1 MLKNP
6 CVEHVKNRIGEKVMT
21 RAELKEWGI
30 EDKAI
35 IDKIMDSYGAGVE
48 KAKADMKTLETKL
61 AEKDDAI
68 TELNEKIKAFDGTET
83 KLKELTDKVST
94 YEQKETE
101 RIEAEKQ
108 AQLDAELRQR
118 FLANV
123 GENKFKHEDIEN
135 GRFNAFKSALADEKF
150 KGKGDAEIFAEVTK
164 DMDLYV
170 NPQQQTVTMPGG
182 NATATTMSGVEEA
195 FLRRN
200 PNIKI

>member
-1 MLKNP
+1 MGFSKK
-6 CVEHVKNRIGEKVMT
+6 EMEEKGFTTEQIDFVM
-21 RAELKEWGI
+21 AERGKEI
-30 EDKAI
+30 EKEKTKLDDLQKQLADKDASI
-35 IDKIMDSYGAGVE
+35 TELAE
-48 KAKADMKTLETKL
+48 KAKNL
-61 AEKDDAI
+61 
-68 TELNEKIKAFDGTET
+68 DGTEST
-83 KLKELTDKVST
+83 LKELQDKVAT

-108 AQLDAELRQR
+108 AQIDAELRQR

-170 NPQQQTVTMPGG
+170 NPQQQTITMPGG
-182 NATATTMSGVEEA
+182 GFNKNADSLSQARAIMGLPSES
-195 FLRRN
+195 
-200 PNIKI
+200 K

>member
-1 MLKNP
+1 
-6 CVEHVKNRIGEKVMT
+6 MT
-21 RAELKEWGI
+21 RAELKEFGI
-30 EDKAI
+30 EDKAV

-48 KAKADMKTLETKL
+48 KAKADTETLKSQM
-61 AEKDDAI
+61 AEKDKAI
-68 TELNEKIKAFDGTET
+68 TELNEKIKAFDGTGET
-83 KLKELTDKVST
+83 LKELQEKVQT

-108 AQLDAELRQR
+108 AQIDAELRQR

-170 NPQQQTVTMPGG
+170 NPQQQTITMPGG
-182 NATATTMSGVEEA
+182 GLNKNADSLSQARAIMGLPSES
-195 FLRRN
+195 
-200 PNIKI
+200 K

>member
-1 MLKNP
+1 MGFSKK
-6 CVEHVKNRIGEKVMT
+6 EMEEKGFTTEQIDFVM
-21 RAELKEWGI
+21 AERGKEI
-30 EDKAI
+30 EKEKTKLDDLQKQLADKDASI
-35 IDKIMDSYGAGVE
+35 TELAE
-48 KAKADMKTLETKL
+48 KAKNL
-61 AEKDDAI
+61 
-68 TELNEKIKAFDGTET
+68 DGTEST
-83 KLKELTDKVST
+83 LKELQDKVAT

-108 AQLDAELRQR
+108 AQIDAELRQR

-170 NPQQQTVTMPGG
+170 NPQQQTITMPGG
-182 NATATTMSGVEEA
+182 GLNKNADSLSQARAIMGLPSES
-195 FLRRN
+195 
-200 PNIKI
+200 K

>member
-1 MLKNP
+1 
-6 CVEHVKNRIGEKVMT
+6 MT
-21 RAELKEWGI
+21 RSELKEFGI
-30 EDKAI
+30 EDKAV

-48 KAKADMKTLETKL
+48 KAKADTETLKSQM
-61 AEKDDAI
+61 AEKDKAI
-68 TELNEKIKAFDGTET
+68 TELNEKIKAFDGTGET
-83 KLKELTDKVST
+83 LKELQDKVQT

-101 RIEAEKQ
+101 RQQAEKQ
-108 AQLDAELRQR
+108 AQIDAELRQR

-182 NATATTMSGVEEA
+182 NAKVTTVSGVEEA

>member
-1 MLKNP
+1 
-6 CVEHVKNRIGEKVMT
+6 MT
-21 RAELKEWGI
+21 RSELKEFGI

-48 KAKADMKTLETKL
+48 KAKADTETLKSQM
-61 AEKDDAI
+61 AEKDKAI
-68 TELNEKIKAFDGTET
+68 TELNEKIKAFDGTGET
-83 KLKELTDKVST
+83 LKELQDKVQA

-108 AQLDAELRQR
+108 AQIDAELRQR

-164 DMDLYV
+164 DMDCFV

-182 NATATTMSGVEEA
+182 GNTTPTKAE
-195 FLRRN
+195 FKN
-200 PNIKI
+200 FF

>member
-1 MLKNP
+1 
-6 CVEHVKNRIGEKVMT
+6 MT
-21 RAELKEWGI
+21 RSELKEFGI
-30 EDKAI
+30 EDKAV

-48 KAKADMKTLETKL
+48 KAKADTETLKSQM
-61 AEKDDAI
+61 AEKDKAI
-68 TELNEKIKAFDGTET
+68 TELNEKIKAFDGTGET
-83 KLKELTDKVST
+83 LKELQDKVAT

-101 RIEAEKQ
+101 RQQAEKQ
-108 AQLDAELRQR
+108 AQVDAELRQR

-182 NATATTMSGVEEA
+182 NGKAPTMSGVEEA

>member
-1 MLKNP
+1 
-6 CVEHVKNRIGEKVMT
+6 MT
-21 RAELKEWGI
+21 RSELKEFGI
-30 EDKAI
+30 EDKAV
-35 IDKIMDSYGAGVE
+35 IDKIMDLYGAGVE
-48 KAKADMKTLETKL
+48 KAKADTETLKSQM
-61 AEKDDAI
+61 AEKDKAI
-68 TELNEKIKAFDGTET
+68 TELNEKIKAFDGTGET
-83 KLKELTDKVST
+83 LKELQDKVQS

-108 AQLDAELRQR
+108 AQIDAELRQR

-170 NPQQQTVTMPGG
+170 NPQQQPINMPGG
-182 NATATTMSGVEEA
+182 GSSGTAPKAE
-195 FLRRN
+195 FKN
-200 PNIKI
+200 FF

>member
-1 MLKNP
+1 MGFTKK
-6 CVEHVKNRIGEKVMT
+6 EMEDQGFTAEQIAWAMAERGKEK
-21 RAELKEWGI
+21 ES
-30 EDKAI
+30 DKAE
-35 IDKIMDSYGAGVE
+35 VE
-48 KAKADMKTLETKL
+48 KLKTAL
-61 AEKDDAI
+61 AEKDNSI

-83 KLKELTDKVST
+83 KLQELTDKVTT

-108 AQLDAELRQR
+108 AQIDAELRQR

-135 GRFNAFKSALADEKF
+135 GRFNAFKSALADEKY

-182 NATATTMSGVEEA
+182 NVTNTNLDGVERA
-195 FLRRN
+195 FMQRN
-200 PNIKI
+200 PGIKF

>member
-1 MLKNP
+1 
-6 CVEHVKNRIGEKVMT
+6 MT
-21 RAELKEWGI
+21 RAELKEFGI
-30 EDKAI
+30 EDKAV
-35 IDKIMDSYGAGVE
+35 IDKIMDLYGAGVE
-48 KAKADMKTLETKL
+48 KAKADTETLKSQM
-61 AEKDDAI
+61 AEKDKAI
-68 TELNEKIKAFDGTET
+68 TELNEKIKAFDGTGET
-83 KLKELTDKVST
+83 LKELQEKVAT

-108 AQLDAELRQR
+108 AQIDAELRQR

-170 NPQQQTVTMPGG
+170 NPQQEKITMPGG
-182 NATATTMSGVEEA
+182 GLNKNADSLSQARAIMGLPSES
-195 FLRRN
+195 
-200 PNIKI
+200 K

>member
-1 MLKNP
+1 
-6 CVEHVKNRIGEKVMT
+6 MT
-21 RAELKEWGI
+21 RAELKEFGI
-30 EDKAI
+30 EDKAV
-35 IDKIMDSYGAGVE
+35 IDKIMDLYGAGVE
-48 KAKADMKTLETKL
+48 KAKADTETLKSQM
-61 AEKDDAI
+61 AEKDKAI

-108 AQLDAELRQR
+108 AQIDAELRQR

-170 NPQQQTVTMPGG
+170 NPQQEKITMPGG
-182 NATATTMSGVEEA
+182 GLNKNADSLSQARAIMGLPSES
-195 FLRRN
+195 
-200 PNIKI
+200 K

>member
-1 MLKNP
+1 
-6 CVEHVKNRIGEKVMT
+6 MT
-21 RAELKEWGI
+21 RAELKEFGI
-30 EDKAI
+30 EDKAV
-35 IDKIMDSYGAGVE
+35 IDKIMDLYGAGVE
-48 KAKADMKTLETKL
+48 KAKADTETLKNQM
-61 AEKDDAI
+61 AEKDKAI
-68 TELNEKIKAFDGTET
+68 TELNEKIKAFDGTGET
-83 KLKELTDKVST
+83 LKELQEKVAT

-108 AQLDAELRQR
+108 AQIDAELRQR

-170 NPQQQTVTMPGG
+170 NPQQQKITLPGG
-182 NATATTMSGVEEA
+182 NGKAPTMSGVEEA

>member
-1 MLKNP
+1 
-6 CVEHVKNRIGEKVMT
+6 MT
-21 RAELKEWGI
+21 RAELKEFGI
-30 EDKAI
+30 EDKAV

-48 KAKADMKTLETKL
+48 KAKADTETLKSQM
-61 AEKDDAI
+61 AEKDKAI
-68 TELNEKIKAFDGTET
+68 TELNEKIKAFDGTGET
-83 KLKELTDKVST
+83 LKELQDKVAT

-108 AQLDAELRQR
+108 AQIDAELRQR

-182 NATATTMSGVEEA
+182 NANATTMSGVEEA

>member
-1 MLKNP
+1 MGFTKK
-6 CVEHVKNRIGEKVMT
+6 EMEEQGFSSEQIAWAMAERGKEK
-21 RAELKEWGI
+21 ES
-30 EDKAI
+30 DKAE
-35 IDKIMDSYGAGVE
+35 VE
-48 KAKADMKTLETKL
+48 KLKTAL
-61 AEKDDAI
+61 AEKDEAI

-83 KLKELTDKVST
+83 KLKELTDKVAT

-135 GRFNAFKSALADEKF
+135 GRFNAFKSALADEKY
-150 KGKGDAEIFAEVTK
+150 KGKGDAEIFAEVTR

-170 NPQQQTVTMPGG
+170 NPQQQTLTMPGG
-182 NATATTMSGVEEA
+182 SITNTNLDGVEKA
-195 FLRRN
+195 FLQRN
-200 PNIKI
+200 PGIKF

>member
-1 MLKNP
+1 
-6 CVEHVKNRIGEKVMT
+6 MT
-21 RAELKEWGI
+21 RSELKEFGI
-30 EDKAI
+30 EDKAV

-48 KAKADMKTLETKL
+48 KAKADTETLKSQM
-61 AEKDDAI
+61 AEKDKAI
-68 TELNEKIKAFDGTET
+68 TELNEKIKAFDGTGET
-83 KLKELTDKVST
+83 LKELQDKVAT

-108 AQLDAELRQR
+108 AQIDAELRQR

-170 NPQQQTVTMPGG
+170 NPQQQTITMPGG
-182 NATATTMSGVEEA
+182 GLNKNADSLSQARAIMGLPSE
-195 FLRRN
+195 N
-200 PNIKI
+200 K